1 MKYFAGLGLQMFGVY
16 TELKNYHEAI
26 TPSLGTESK
35 KAALGRRLFYEALT
49 EINRSIP
56 GFCC

>member
-1 MKYFAGLGLQMFGVY
+1 MKFFAGLGLQMFGVY

-35 KAALGRRLFYEALT
+35 KAALGRRLFL
-49 EINRSIP
+49 
-56 GFCC
+56 